1 MVGNVEEALKIF
13 PPVGT
18 TLDRQEI
25 DDLNEELRLTV
36 TGFAHRVDELFQSR
50 EKSIMT
56 DAQQRPAGNVA
67 NAGRFNYQCRGSAFR
82 KPPIPIKIA
91 LGDESI
97 FGRAPRHHRRHP
109 GATVESD
116 WTNLD
121 WLEEK

>member
-36 TGFAHRVDELFQSR
+36 TSFAHRVDELLQSR

-56 DAQQRPAGNVA
+56 DAQQRPARNVA
-67 NAGRFNYQCRGSAFR
+67 NAGRFEYQCCGPAFR
-82 KPPIPIKIA
+82 KSPIPIQIVV
-91 LGDESI
+91 GDESI
-97 FGRAPRHHRRHP
+97 LRRGPRRRRRYA
-109 GATVESD
+109 GATLVSARN
-116 WTNLD
+116 T
-121 WLEEK
+121 